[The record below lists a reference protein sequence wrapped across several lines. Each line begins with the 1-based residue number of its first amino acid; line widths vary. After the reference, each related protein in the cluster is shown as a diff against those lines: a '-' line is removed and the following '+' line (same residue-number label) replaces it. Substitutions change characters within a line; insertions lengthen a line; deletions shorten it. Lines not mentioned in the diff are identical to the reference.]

1 MVRRIGW
8 LVAALAL
15 VVVPARAATTAVEI
29 RGFAF
34 SPAATSIPTGDAVSW
49 TNFDGV
55 GHTVTSDTPAFNSGT
70 LGRNSSYTLFFL
82 APGTFAYHCAIHPT
96 MRGSVTVTG
105 SATPPPAP
113 QLTASP
119 GTVVGDIRLSWTL
132 NALGVTSYEVS
143 RDGAPI
149 ATTSATTYVD
159 GDRTPLTSYRY
170 TVRASSA
177 AGMGPPSNEACTK
190 PFPWIAALGC

>member
-1 MVRRIGW
+1 MVRRIEW
-8 LVAALAL
+8 FVAARALVAF
-15 VVVPARAATTAVEI
+15 PARAATTAVEI

-34 SPAATSIPTGDAVSW
+34 SPAAVGIATGDAASW

-55 GHTVTSDTPAFNSGT
+55 GHTVTSDTGAFSSGT
-70 LGRNSSYTLFFL
+70 LGRNSTYSLFFL
-82 APGTFAYHCAIHPT
+82 SPGTFAYHCAIHPT

-105 SATPPPAP
+105 SATTPPAP

-119 GTVVGDIRLSWTL
+119 GSAVGDIRLSWTL

-143 RDGAPI
+143 RDGSPI
-149 ATTSATTYVD
+149 ATTTATTYVD
-159 GDRTPLTSYRY
+159 HDLTPLTSHRY
-170 TVRASSA
+170 IVRASSA